1 MAEEVE
7 EEVVGVKRRRGEELG
22 DFEEEEEV
30 VDVKKRRKDEE
41 LEENPLAKKGRLDEE
56 TDDVDN
62 LPASLLSLSD
72 DVILG
77 VLRWA
82 NFNNPHTHS
91 CCSDYFYFAN
101 LWRKR
106 SQQIGVD
113 LHCQRHSQHQDQ
125 QQKLFVNEFCSPP
138 KKDLEK

>member
-56 TDDVDN
+56 NEVVDN

-77 VLRWA
+77 VLR
-82 NFNNPHTHS
+82 
-91 CCSDYFYFAN
+91 
-101 LWRKR
+101 
-106 SQQIGVD
+106 
-113 LHCQRHSQHQDQ
+113 
-125 QQKLFVNEFCSPP
+125 
-138 KKDLEK
+138 

>member
-7 EEVVGVKRRRGEELG
+7 EVVAVKRRRGEEVG
-22 DFEEEEEV
+22 DLEEMAAV
-30 VDVKKRRKDEE
+30 KRRKDEE
-41 LEENPLAKKGRLDEE
+41 VEESPLAKKGRLDEE

-82 NFNNPHTHS
+82 NINNPHTHS
-91 CCSDYFYFAN
+91 CCSDYFDFAN
-101 LWRKR
+101 LWRKC

-113 LHCQRHSQHQDQ
+113 
-125 QQKLFVNEFCSPP
+125 
-138 KKDLEK
+138 